1 MLFFFLIIRR
11 LPTSTRTDTL
21 FPYTTLFRSID
32 IGRVEKGDAALERR
46 LDEGPAGVFIQ
57 HPVAPGRRAI
67 GHAAEAEARHFH
79 AGGTETDLNHGGLP
93 SGGARAR
100 AGTETQDGPSLGP
113 ARTPASRPTPRET
126 VKLKTD

>member
-46 LDEGPAGVFIQ
+46 LDEGPAGVFIE

-79 AGGTETDLNHGGLP
+79 AGGTETDLIHGGLDRK
-93 SGGARAR
+93 STRLN
-100 AGTETQDGPSLGP
+100 S
-113 ARTPASRPTPRET
+113 SH
-126 VKLKTD
+126 